1 MSDKKLEKTTP
12 KFSLRLILEIVS
24 HLKELKKHTIMIS
37 AILIVFVSLV
47 SMEPYFYK
55 WLIGA
60 IEKKSDISTIFTI
73 IAVWSIVSISAI
85 LVSYYYRVKLLD
97 YTMIDWRNF
106 LLNIMT
112 KMQSLPIEYHRNI
125 QAGEKQKIIDRSAE
139 AVWEMWDNLILA
151 VLPQILIFVIL
162 LIGGIIIDPMF
173 TFLSL
178 IFLPIGIGWVMYFG
192 NRAHINQSKVNP
204 LWDRV
209 FDRLSDSIT
218 NLPVIRI
225 FARNTYE
232 TREMAGRLDRA
243 IDTQYA
249 VRKDWSK
256 FNSFG
261 RLFTLIAK
269 MITMT
274 AGWILLYQW
283 KTDYATFFFFIAF
296 TDHIY
301 SPIMELFGV
310 VQSTVKNTSY
320 YHKAKELIL
329 MESEKDTH
337 MSI

>member
-139 AVWEMWDNLILA
+139 AVWEM
-151 VLPQILIFVIL
+151 
-162 LIGGIIIDPMF
+162 
-173 TFLSL
+173 
-178 IFLPIGIGWVMYFG
+178 
-192 NRAHINQSKVNP
+192 
-204 LWDRV
+204 
-209 FDRLSDSIT
+209 
-218 NLPVIRI
+218 
-225 FARNTYE
+225 
-232 TREMAGRLDRA
+232 
-243 IDTQYA
+243 
-249 VRKDWSK
+249 
-256 FNSFG
+256 
-261 RLFTLIAK
+261 
-269 MITMT
+269 
-274 AGWILLYQW
+274 
-283 KTDYATFFFFIAF
+283 
-296 TDHIY
+296 
-301 SPIMELFGV
+301 
-310 VQSTVKNTSY
+310 
-320 YHKAKELIL
+320 
-329 MESEKDTH
+329 
-337 MSI
+337 